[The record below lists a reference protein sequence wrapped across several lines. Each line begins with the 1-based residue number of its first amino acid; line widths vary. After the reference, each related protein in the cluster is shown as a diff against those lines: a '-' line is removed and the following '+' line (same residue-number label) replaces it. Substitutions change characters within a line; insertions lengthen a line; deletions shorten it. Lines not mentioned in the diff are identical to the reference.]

1 VTLPALRATARTWP
15 RGAGASAMGK
25 GADGPVRAGVR
36 AVRLCPPGN
45 GRRIVHHVTTGRA
58 TRTALSTV
66 PRHRPT
72 GPPIVALVCSAGG
85 LQALISVLRPLP
97 KDFPA
102 AIIALQHQSPDHPSY
117 LPEILARSCAL
128 PVSAARHGAA
138 LRAGT
143 VVVVPPGKHALV
155 TIGNRIALINT
166 DHSLPAR
173 PSADMLL
180 TSLALVAARR
190 TIAVILSG
198 GGSDGATGAVAVH
211 DFGGTVIAADKASS
225 AYPAMPEAA
234 ISRDD
239 AVDYVLPV
247 GEIAALLISLTQ
259 PVRRRVT
266 PLKDSDKAS

>member
-1 VTLPALRATARTWP
+1 MSTA
-15 RGAGASAMGK
+15 A
-25 GADGPVRAGVR
+25 
-36 AVRLCPPGN
+36 
-45 GRRIVHHVTTGRA
+45 
-58 TRTALSTV
+58 STV
-66 PRHRPT
+66 PRQRLT

-97 KDFPA
+97 ADFPA
-102 AIIALQHQSPDHPSY
+102 AVIALQHQSPDKPSY
-117 LPEILARSCAL
+117 LADILARNCAL
-128 PVSAARHGAA
+128 PVSAARHDAA

-155 TIGNRIALINT
+155 TVGNRLALIST
-166 DHSLPAR
+166 DHAPPYR
-173 PSADMLL
+173 PSADLLL

-225 AYPAMPEAA
+225 AYSGMPESATG
-234 ISRDD
+234 RDD

-247 GEIAALLISLTQ
+247 GDIPALLISLT
-259 PVRRRVT
+259 RR
-266 PLKDSDKAS
+266 AA